1 MKLNLLKVLT
11 FMYLLL
17 AGISFITSDQRED
30 NDVTYQVEVQIPS
43 DEDQLWDTI
52 NNLETS
58 ILSVFTL
65 KDETIIYGNDNYYLS
80 NGYTVGEEYKNY
92 DSQSEY
98 FKFKSYY
105 QKYVLSPLENVTSK
119 RDLDSVLLLFE
130 TDTEDQFIEC
140 LTEINDKFKVIS
152 YGDYIK
158 SDSSK
163 IFIYITVFEFVFLM
177 LIFLLM
183 LYEKRETFS
192 SLKGMGLSK
201 MQIIAF
207 QLKINILSFMMF
219 LGVCVVVNIAYLILR
234 FSLSSTTIE
243 MAIHLF
249 MIQLLSLVVL
259 YITQVIIMAFF
270 ISTPNFVDE
279 IKIGKEYNGIQSFFI
294 IFSFLSK
301 VLFVCCIVF
310 FSIQIPKIIDMSKV
324 YSEWGKVGDYSTVII
339 NNFKYLNGE
348 KNYEADYNGILDD
361 EERMNVVHYFEENYN
376 ASYIVGDKES
386 YAPADN
392 GELDNSLLQANYNYL
407 KLVGFPD
414 YENIPKGEDVLL
426 VPRSVKLNDEFYDF
440 IAEKYTFAPLEKLKI
455 IQYDDFSFYS
465 YDPSENFEVGNNGFF
480 ENPLLFIPAGEN
492 NNAELYTI
500 PFQEFFYRDSGGT
513 AIYDYYS
520 KYNIKLENETKSY
533 SKYAE
538 YSTMLHMMVIKF
550 GVLVF
555 NVVLIVLL
563 YVVTLK
569 ISLNVYIKTNA
580 KLLSVW
586 TIIGLSNFS
595 KYKIIYI
602 ENTILSLVA
611 SLIFAIGAITTS
623 LDVAMLLEF
632 ITFICV
638 DTLFI
643 VCVIKQYEK
652 KNIVYFLKGGV

>member
-1 MKLNLLKVLT
+1 MKRNILKVLT
-11 FMYLLL
+11 FMYLLFV
-17 AGISFITSDQRED
+17 GICFITSDQLEYSEA
-30 NDVTYQVEVQIPS
+30 TYQVEVQIPS
-43 DEDQLWDTI
+43 DEDLLWDTI
-52 NNLETS
+52 NNIETP
-58 ILSVFTL
+58 ILNIFTL

-92 DSQSEY
+92 DSKSEY

-130 TDTEDQFIEC
+130 TDTEEQFVES
-140 LTEINDKFKVIS
+140 LTEISDKFKVIS

-158 SDSSK
+158 PDSSK
-163 IFIYITVFEFVFLM
+163 MFIYITVFEFVFLILM
-177 LIFLLM
+177 FLLM
-183 LYEKRETFS
+183 LYERRETFS
-192 SLKGMGLSK
+192 CLKGMGISK
-201 MQIIAF
+201 IQIIVF
-207 QLKINILSFMMF
+207 QLKTHILSFMVF
-219 LGVCVVVNIAYLILR
+219 LSLCFVVNITYLILR
-234 FSLSSTTIE
+234 FSLSFTVIE
-243 MAIHLF
+243 MAFRLF
-249 MIQLLSLVVL
+249 VIQVLSLVVL
-259 YITQVIIMAFF
+259 YIVQAIITAFF

-279 IKIGKEYNGIQSFFI
+279 IKNGKEYNNIQSFFI

-301 VLFVCCIVF
+301 ILFVCCILF
-310 FSIQIPKIIDMSKV
+310 FSIQIPKIIDMSRV
-324 YSEWGKVGDYSTVII
+324 YLEWGKVSEYSTVII
-339 NNFKYLNGE
+339 NNFNYLNGE
-348 KNYEADYNGILDD
+348 KNYEADYNGIMDD
-361 EERMNVVHYFEENYN
+361 KERMNVVHYFEENYD

-386 YAPADN
+386 YVPADN

-414 YENIPKGEDVLL
+414 YEKIPKNEDVLL
-426 VPRSVKLNDEFYDF
+426 VPRSIELNNKFYDF
-440 IAEKYTFAPLEKLKI
+440 IAEKYTFAPLERLKV

-465 YDPSENFEVGNNGFF
+465 YDTSENFEVGNKGFF
-480 ENPLLFIPAGEN
+480 ENPLLFIPAIEN

-500 PFQEFFYRDSGGT
+500 PFQEFFYKDSGGT

-520 KYNIKLENETKSY
+520 KYNINLENETKSY

-538 YSTMLHMMVIKF
+538 YSTMLHAMVIKF
-550 GVLVF
+550 GILMF
-555 NVVLIVLL
+555 NVGLIVLL

-569 ISLNVYIKTNA
+569 ISLDVYIKTNA
-580 KLLSVW
+580 KLLSIW
-586 TIIGLSNFS
+586 TIIGLRNFS

-611 SLIFAIGAITTS
+611 SCIFAVGAITTS
-623 LDVAMLLEF
+623 LDVILLLEF
-632 ITFICV
+632 IAFICV